1 MDSPFS
7 SNFLLGV
14 NYWPAEA
21 GVHFWKEFDPA
32 AVARDFTLIRSW
44 GLNCVRL
51 FLVWE
56 DFQPGPERVND
67 EALEH
72 LGEVLEIA
80 AECGLR
86 LIVTLFTGHMS
97 GENFDVPWRAGRS
110 PYTDPSMLKA
120 QVFFVRELAGR
131 YRGHP
136 AILAWDLANEHDN
149 YVPPESSEAAW
160 LWAHLLT
167 RELQLL
173 DPQTPVIQGIH
184 VTSLNQRCTFRP
196 SDLGVLHPALCAHP
210 YPLYSKLCPGPL
222 DSPPSTY
229 FPAFCLKLLAGL
241 GQRPVL
247 LEEFGTTTLVSGEQE
262 AAGFFRRTLFSSL
275 ANGAVGALAWCFSD
289 LARPERIPYE
299 TVPHEAGFGLVR
311 ADGSLKASGRA
322 MVAFANLLR
331 TFPFG
336 SVAALKPRA
345 AIIIP
350 WAYFT
355 HPELGPEEF
364 MGRLFAAFTL
374 VKLAGFDV
382 DFVFPDADFTPYRLL
397 LCPAAT
403 TRGYLKTS
411 HWRRLEAFVREG
423 GVLYLS
429 YDGLAVQGLAETFG
443 VEIMGREVQHGEIT
457 LRRDGR
463 PDLSLKPARFPTLKI
478 SVRGAEVLATEASGA
493 PAFCCR
499 SLGKGLAFL
508 LTCPLEAW
516 LAGRGELH
524 PAFALYRHVAKE
536 ARLVEG
542 EDEQEPCLT
551 ETRLFLPKEAGARG
565 PVAGWLVAVN
575 HGRSLATITLP
586 GQVSGGSVTDLG
598 TGEKLGAVSRVSLE
612 PGQGGIWH
620 IAAQQAEP
628 R

>member
-1 MDSPFS
+1 MTMDSSFGDT
-7 SNFLLGV
+7 FLLGV

-32 AVARDFTLIRSW
+32 AVARDFARIRSW

-56 DFQPGPERVND
+56 DFQPEPGRVNE
-67 EALEH
+67 EAFKN
-72 LGEVLEIA
+72 LGEVLRMA
-80 AECGLR
+80 AECGLG
-86 LIVTLFTGHMS
+86 LIITLFTGHMS

-149 YVPPESSEAAW
+149 YALPESSEAAW

-184 VTSLNQRCTFRP
+184 VTSLSRRDTFRP
-196 SDLGVLHPALCAHP
+196 ADLGALHPVLCAHP
-210 YPLYSKLCPGPL
+210 YPLYTPLCPGPL
-222 DSPPSTY
+222 DRPPSTY

-247 LEEFGTTTLVSGEQE
+247 LEEFGTTTLISGEEE

-275 ANGAVGALAWCFSD
+275 INGAVGALAWCYSD
-289 LARPERIPYE
+289 LARSDRIPYE
-299 TVPHEAGFGLVR
+299 TVPHEAGFGLIR
-311 ADGSLKASGRA
+311 ADGRLKASGQA

-331 TFPFG
+331 SFPFG
-336 SVAALKPRA
+336 SVAAEKPRA
-345 AIIIP
+345 AIIMP

-355 HPELGPEEF
+355 HPEIEPEES
-364 MGRLFAAFTL
+364 MGRLFAAFSL
-374 VKLAGFDV
+374 ARLAGFDV

-403 TRGYLKTS
+403 ARGYLKTS
-411 HWRRLEAFVREG
+411 HWRRLEAFVRAG

-429 YDGLAVQGLAETFG
+429 YAGLAVEGLAETFG
-443 VEIMGREVQHGEIT
+443 VQLVGREVRKGEIV
-457 LRRDGR
+457 LRQEGG
-463 PDLSLKPARFPTLKI
+463 PDLSLGPARFPSLRIRPVEAK
-478 SVRGAEVLATEASGA
+478 VLAVEAGG
-493 PAFCCR
+493 PPIFCR
-499 SLGKGLAFL
+499 HSLGKGRAFL
-508 LTCPLEAW
+508 LTYPLEAG

-524 PAFALYRHVAKE
+524 PAFSLYRHLARE
-536 ARLVEG
+536 AGLVEG
-542 EDEQEPCLT
+542 EDDWQPCLT
-551 ETRLFLPKEAGARG
+551 ETRLFLPEAAEEREAR
-565 PVAGWLVAVN
+565 AGWLVAVN
-575 HGRSLATITLP
+575 HGQSAATVPLP
-586 GQVSGGSVTDLG
+586 GRVVGGKVTDLVS
-598 TGEKLGAVSRVSLE
+598 GEKLGRLSWVVLG

-620 IAAQQAEP
+620 IKP
-628 R
+628 